1 VAGRERLAG
10 GKPSPKDR
18 FAPVRHS
25 HRLLQRGE
33 EGAAVKILRFIH
45 LTFAQAY
52 YSRALKEINPLH
64 PDVPSIVLR
73 RRQLAEEA
81 RRLFA

>member
-1 VAGRERLAG
+1 
-10 GKPSPKDR
+10 
-18 FAPVRHS
+18 
-25 HRLLQRGE
+25 
-33 EGAAVKILRFIH
+33 VKILRFIH